1 MSARSRAA
9 SSSGTEA
16 LGSAGSCWFRLFRLN
31 TSASLPSSRSTCTA
45 LASPPSRTVD
55 RMVSPVIANGWSK
68 SRTLAATRDRTL
80 SGFVSTL
87 VTRGERLHMGLVDRV
102 SA

>member
-1 MSARSRAA
+1 
-9 SSSGTEA
+9 
-16 LGSAGSCWFRLFRLN
+16 
-31 TSASLPSSRSTCTA
+31 
-45 LASPPSRTVD
+45 
-55 RMVSPVIANGWSK
+55 MVSPVIANGWSK
-68 SRTLAATRDRTL
+68 SRTLAATRARTL